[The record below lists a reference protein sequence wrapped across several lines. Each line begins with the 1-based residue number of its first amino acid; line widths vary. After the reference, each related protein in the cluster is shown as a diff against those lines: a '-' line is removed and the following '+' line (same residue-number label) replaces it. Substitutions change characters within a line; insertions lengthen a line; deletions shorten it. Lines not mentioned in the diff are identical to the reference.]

1 MKSLLY
7 WIKFHQEKKEGFFK
21 SLYKGFHTFK
31 ELYRMEK
38 SIVKLGRR

>member
-1 MKSLLY
+1 MRALLF

-21 SLYKGFHTFK
+21 SLYKGFLTFK
-31 ELYRMEK
+31 ELYSMEK